1 MINVLSIDGGGI
13 RGLIPA
19 LVLRHLEDDTGE
31 PVADLFDLIV
41 GTSAGGLIALG
52 LTVPEDTGGD
62 SRPRYSAQEILNL
75 FRERGADI
83 FSRSRLDRVT
93 SVVLQEEKY
102 PHDGLVE
109 VLTDYFG
116 NQPVGDVVTDAMVS
130 AYDIQNRE
138 PFFFMSWRSPDET
151 VPMRRAA
158 RATTAAPTY
167 FEPAKVA
174 LGDRVRVLVD
184 GGLFANNPGVS
195 GYAEAEKRFPEEKI
209 RVVSIGTGSSSRPI
223 SYDDAR
229 DWGKFGWGLHL
240 FDLVFDGNS
249 DAADYQLRHVLG
261 DRFERFQVSLDAA
274 SDALDDASPRNLEGL
289 ATDAERLIEVHR
301 EELSA
306 LSDRLVG

>member
-52 LTVPEDTGGD
+52 LTVPEGAGDD